1 MKSILITGGTGLI
14 GSALS
19 NFLFKL
25 NYKVFHLSRKKK
37 STSSGY
43 KNYYWD
49 VENNQLDYNILKN
62 KDIIIHL
69 AGEPI
74 AKKRWTKKQK
84 SIINNS
90 RILSTSLLYESIK
103 KLDVKPQLIIAA
115 SAIAIYPHNT
125 SNKMTENNQ
134 NLSSNFLVNV
144 VKNWEKEIKKFSKIG
159 IRLVI
164 IRIGVVLSLKGGML
178 GKLFLP
184 FKLGLGFPIGSGN
197 QTISWIHIEDL
208 NRMINHFIQHKNL
221 NGTFNAVSPVP
232 VSNSFFSKTFSQLLM
247 RDFFFNIIRIPSFII
262 RLFYGEMSDLI
273 LKGYNVSSA
282 KITNS
287 NFRFKHENIRE
298 AILDLLKRKV

>member
-19 NFLFKL
+19 HFLSKL
-25 NYKVFHLSRKKK
+25 NYKISHLSRKKK
-37 STSSGY
+37 SIPSLYT
-43 KNYYWD
+43 NYYWD
-49 VENNQLDYNILKN
+49 VENQQLDYNVLHD

-84 SIINNS
+84 SIIKKS
-90 RILSTSLLYESIK
+90 RTLSTSLLYESIK
-103 KLDVKPQLIIAA
+103 KLDSKPQLIIAA
-115 SAIAIYPHNT
+115 SAIGIYPHNT

-159 IRLVI
+159 IRLVV
-164 IRIGVVLSLKGGML
+164 IRIGVVLSLKGGFL
-178 GKLFLP
+178 AKLFLP
-184 FKLGLGFPIGSGN
+184 FKFGLGFPIGSGN
-197 QTISWIHIEDL
+197 QKISWIHIEDL

-221 NGTFNAVSPVP
+221 NGTFNAVSSTP

-247 RDFFFNIIRIPSFII
+247 TKFFFNNIRIPSFII

-273 LKGYNVSSA
+273 LKGHNVSSA
-282 KITNS
+282 KITKC
-287 NFRFKHENIRE
+287 NFKFKHENIRE
-298 AILDLLKRKV
+298 AILDLLRRKV